1 MQEARGLDP
10 ASIRSYRDFR
20 RAVRGLTAV
29 DLRELYDTLYY
40 SKHVGNAEL
49 AALYFESEGL
59 APTEYTQKPLEL
71 AKIQPGDRILD
82 VGCGRGEIVFQAA
95 QQGAVATGIDFSPS
109 AIEIAR
115 ETSGRL
121 PEDVRARSALFCGSG
136 SAMPFESSSF
146 DTVFMLDVAEHLSQG
161 EFDAV
166 LVEVMRVLVG
176 NGRLIVHTT
185 PNRWARTYGFWVR
198 SVAVRMAGRPA
209 PVHPLVAQLRQLEED
224 PEYDARTCFLH
235 INEQSP
241 LSLKGSLRRA
251 GFRSRVWLEHSANP
265 WLGRPQA
272 GARVLRAT
280 YDTLGLRFLFGSGL
294 FAVASPATH
303 SKRAA

>member
-1 MQEARGLDP
+1 MPGP
-10 ASIRSYRDFR
+10 A
-20 RAVRGLTAV
+20 L
-29 DLRELYDTLYY
+29 L
-40 SKHVGNAEL
+40 
-49 AALYFESEGL
+49 
-59 APTEYTQKPLEL
+59 
-71 AKIQPGDRILD
+71 
-82 VGCGRGEIVFQAA
+82 
-95 QQGAVATGIDFSPS
+95 
-109 AIEIAR
+109 
-115 ETSGRL
+115 
-121 PEDVRARSALFCGSG
+121 CGSG

-146 DTVFMLDVAEHLSQG
+146 DTVFMLDVVEHLSQD

-198 SVAVRMAGRPA
+198 SAAVRMAGRPA

-241 LSLKGSLRRA
+241 LSLKSSLRRA

-265 WLGRPQA
+265 WLGRPADRRPSAA
-272 GARVLRAT
+272 GRHTTRSACAS
-280 YDTLGLRFLFGSGL
+280 LFGSG
-294 FAVASPATH
+294 AVRGRFPRATRLEEGCMH
-303 SKRAA
+303 LGSLPRRPSCPLGGPVAWVSRAVVVRP

>member
-1 MQEARGLDP
+1 MQARGLDP
-10 ASIRSYRDFR
+10 AAIRSYRDFR

-71 AKIQPGDRILD
+71 AGIQPGDRILD

-95 QQGAVATGIDFSPS
+95 QRGAAATGIDFSPS
-109 AIEIAR
+109 AIAIAR
-115 ETSGRL
+115 ETSSRL
-121 PEDVRARSALFCGSG
+121 PEDLRARTTLLCGSG
-136 SAMPFESSSF
+136 SAMPFEPGSF
-146 DTVFMLDVAEHLSQG
+146 DTVFMLDVVEHLSQD

-166 LVEVMRVLVG
+166 LAEVMRVLVG
-176 NGRLIVHTT
+176 NGKLIVHTT
-185 PNRWARTYGFWVR
+185 PNRWARTYGFWAR
-198 SVAVRMAGRPA
+198 STAVRMAGGPA

-235 INEQSP
+235 VNEQSP
-241 LSLKGSLRRA
+241 LSLKRSLRCA
-251 GFRSRVWLEHSANP
+251 GFRSRVWLERSANP
-265 WLGRPQA
+265 WLGRPQT
-272 GARVLRAT
+272 GARALRAA

-294 FAVASPATH
+294 FAVASPR
-303 SKRAA
+303 SKSAA